1 MPRILIVDDDPL
13 IREILPLVL
22 LEHGYEST
30 TAADGRMALRELR
43 RQPHDVVLTD
53 VLMPDTD
60 GMELLRELHRE
71 FPEVRVIAMSG
82 GSQLLPGS
90 ELLQVARCLGARAAL
105 PKPFEIEALLNA
117 LAQTLQEQEQP

>member
-22 LEHGYEST
+22 LEHGYESS
-30 TAADGRMALRELR
+30 TAPDGRVAMRELR
-43 RQPHDVVLTD
+43 RQAHDVVLTD

-60 GMELLRELHRE
+60 GMELLQEVRRE
-71 FPEVRVIAMSG
+71 FPAVRVIAMSG

-90 ELLQVARCLGARAAL
+90 ELLQVARCLGARAVL
-105 PKPFEIEALLNA
+105 PKPFEIEALLTA
-117 LAQTLQEQEQP
+117 LKQTLQEE